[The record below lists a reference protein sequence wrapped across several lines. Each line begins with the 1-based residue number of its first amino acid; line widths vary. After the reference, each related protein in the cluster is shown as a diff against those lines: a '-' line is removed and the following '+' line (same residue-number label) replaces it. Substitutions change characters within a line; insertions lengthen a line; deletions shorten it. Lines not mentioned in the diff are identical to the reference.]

1 MEQEMERAARYSV
14 TSSGA
19 IFYQVLSLL
28 RRLGLVNPRRLM
40 PMIVRDL
47 PEMDGSRREG
57 RYATWVRGTMS
68 GHMINRKRKGVGT
81 HFLKSSEKG

>member
-1 MEQEMERAARYSV
+1 MEQEMKKVARYTV

-28 RRLGLVNPRRLM
+28 RRLGLVDPRRLM

-47 PEMDGSRREG
+47 PEMDGSRRED
-57 RYATWVRGTMS
+57 RHATWVRGTMS
-68 GHMINRKRKGVGT
+68 GHMINQRKGVGT